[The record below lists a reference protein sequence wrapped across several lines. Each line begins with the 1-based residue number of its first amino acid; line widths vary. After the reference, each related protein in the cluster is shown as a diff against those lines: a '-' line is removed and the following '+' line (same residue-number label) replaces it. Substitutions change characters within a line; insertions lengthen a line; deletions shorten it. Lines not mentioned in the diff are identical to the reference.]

1 MGMIIQFTSGRRFE
15 ALLLAATANLMRVVV
30 SSERDTLDLV
40 RAGDEWHT
48 QSGEP
53 VEIEGLIAIGGID
66 ATQFCTAVAPLKAAA
81 AGSGFGL

>member
-15 ALLLAATANLMRVVV
+15 ALLLATTANVMRVVV
-30 SSERDTLDLV
+30 SSERDALDLV
-40 RAGDEWHT
+40 RAGDEWYT

-53 VEIEGLIAIGGID
+53 VEIEGLIAIGGVD
-66 ATQFCTAVAPLKAAA
+66 ATQFCSAVEPPRAAA